1 MCCPVSTEAGEA
13 GRKGEGRGAGEPCG
27 RPTGCGGP
35 FVRSP
40 ALGLPEVTSLPGEGS
55 NVTIAMERLASAHS
69 SCCSASSAP
78 TSRTTAVRLGKMP
91 TTPVRPAVANA
102 TCCPAPA
109 SVSAT
114 LGWWR
119 DTHRCRAGMQRS
131 AADDHHALCGACGAG
146 YASHSAR
153 IAASWTH
160 TPKSALDT
168 ALKSPEPVLV
178 RRSFRAPHNQRC
190 HDALHP
196 SEVRCHVRTNAQQST
211 FVTLQDD
218 DHRCGVVVLWC

>member
-35 FVRSP
+35 FVRSL
-40 ALGLPEVTSLPGEGS
+40 ALVLPEVTSLPGEGS
-55 NVTIAMERLASAHS
+55 NVTIAMERL
-69 SCCSASSAP
+69 
-78 TSRTTAVRLGKMP
+78 GKIP

-119 DTHRCRAGMQRS
+119 DTHRCRPRMQRS

-168 ALKSPEPVLV
+168 ALKSLEPALV
-178 RRSFRAPHNQRC
+178 RRSFRAPHNQRYR
-190 HDALHP
+190 DVLHP
-196 SEVRCHVRTNAQQST
+196 SEVRCHVRTNAQRST